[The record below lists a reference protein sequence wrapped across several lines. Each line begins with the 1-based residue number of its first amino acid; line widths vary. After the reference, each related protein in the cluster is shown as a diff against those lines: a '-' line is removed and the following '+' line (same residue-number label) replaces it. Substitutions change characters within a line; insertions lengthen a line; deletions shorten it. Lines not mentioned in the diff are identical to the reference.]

1 MKLQR
6 TAVHS
11 SPAMAATKGKLAPSS
26 GKIKAAARSKQML
39 PHNGEDRLEKIRQQA
54 YALYTAR
61 NCVEGYELEDWLRAE
76 ALVDQ
81 ISAQQASTSQP
92 ML

>member
-6 TAVHS
+6 PTVHTL
-11 SPAMAATKGKLAPSS
+11 PAMVASKGKLAPSS
-26 GKIKAAARSKQML
+26 GKVKSAARAKKML

-61 NCVEGYELEDWLRAE
+61 NCVDGFELDDWLQAE

-81 ISAQQASTSQP
+81 ISA
-92 ML
+92 